1 MKQKDGNREIK
12 RNKHGK
18 ESVWIVK
25 EAKKTEKGVYK
36 YTNYVGCIFARSVL
50 P

>member
-1 MKQKDGNREIK
+1 MDSEG
-12 RNKHGK
+12 G
-18 ESVWIVK
+18 
-25 EAKKTEKGVYK
+25 KKTEKGVYR